1 MPAKGSMDVHFLE
14 TLCADLWARRL
25 ELPSL
30 EKASGQFKHRSLPI
44 ANRHPNRS
52 RARNRK

>member
-1 MPAKGSMDVHFLE
+1 MDVHFLE